1 MSVSQRH
8 IPEKKTEKKNNKK
21 LEDMVLQV
29 SAKVGLGNN
38 CPMLN
43 VCVPRVRKINGS
55 NSLSNLFDYHL
66 QLKSCCS
73 TLSFVNCIWEQ
84 SVITLRRDEA
94 QQQFTLKKH
103 KKIAQNSLCADKKYD
118 KKIKIYKT
126 LFFKLLML

>member
-1 MSVSQRH
+1 
-8 IPEKKTEKKNNKK
+8 
-21 LEDMVLQV
+21 MVLQV

-43 VCVPRVRKINGS
+43 VYDFVPRVRKVNGS

-66 QLKSCCS
+66 QLKSCYS
-73 TLSFVNCIWEQ
+73 TLSFVTCIWEQ

-103 KKIAQNSLCADKKYD
+103 KKNCTK
-118 KKIKIYKT
+118 
-126 LFFKLLML
+126 